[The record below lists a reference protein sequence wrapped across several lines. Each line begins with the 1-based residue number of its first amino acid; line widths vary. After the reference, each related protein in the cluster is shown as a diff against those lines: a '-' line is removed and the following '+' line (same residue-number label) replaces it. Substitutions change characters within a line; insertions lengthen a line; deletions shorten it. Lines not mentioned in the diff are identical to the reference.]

1 MLDQKVTVSELKEK
15 VDRFIS
21 EREWNKYHKPKDLSI
36 SIVLES
42 SELLEHFQ
50 WLTDDEIETMLKD
63 SQKLQQIESE
73 LADIVIYCL
82 SLSNT
87 LHADLSNVVLRK
99 LEEDEKKYSS
109 EKVKGSYR
117 KYNQISSQK

>member
-1 MLDQKVTVSELKEK
+1 MLDQKVTVSELKER

-21 EREWNKYHKPKDLSI
+21 KREWNKYHKPKDLSI

-63 SQKLQQIESE
+63 SQKLEQIESE

-82 SLSNT
+82 SLSNA
-87 LHADLSNVVLRK
+87 LRSDLSDIVLRK
-99 LEEDEKKYSS
+99 LREDEAKYPI
-109 EKVKGSYR
+109 EKSRGFYR
-117 KYNQISSQK
+117 KYTDLDE

>member
-1 MLDQKVTVSELKEK
+1 MLDQKVTVSELKER
-15 VDRFIS
+15 VDGFIS

-99 LEEDEKKYSS
+99 LEEDEKKYPS

>member
-1 MLDQKVTVSELKEK
+1 MLDQKITVSELKER

-87 LHADLSNVVLRK
+87 LHAGLSDIILRR
-99 LEEDEKKYSS
+99 LREDVARYPIEKS
-109 EKVKGSYR
+109 KGFYR
-117 KYNQISSQK
+117 KYTDLDE

>member
-1 MLDQKVTVSELKEK
+1 MLDQKVTVSELKER

-50 WLTDDEIETMLKD
+50 WLADDEIEIMLKD

-82 SLSNT
+82 SLSNA
-87 LHADLSNVVLRK
+87 LRSDLSNVVLRK
-99 LEEDEKKYSS
+99 LEEDEKKYPS

>member
-1 MLDQKVTVSELKEK
+1 MLDQKVTVSELKER
-15 VDRFIS
+15 VDGFIS

-82 SLSNT
+82 SLTNT
-87 LHADLSNVVLRK
+87 LHADLSDIILRK
-99 LEEDEKKYSS
+99 LREDEKKYPS
-109 EKVKGSYR
+109 EKVKGSCR

>member
-1 MLDQKVTVSELKEK
+1 MLDQKVTISELKER

-73 LADIVIYCL
+73 LADTVIYCL
-82 SLSNT
+82 SLSNA
-87 LHADLSNVVLRK
+87 LCSDLSNAVLRK
-99 LEEDEKKYSS
+99 LEEDEKKYPS
-109 EKVKGSYR
+109 EKVKGSYT
-117 KYNQISSQK
+117 KYNQISCQK

>member
-1 MLDQKVTVSELKEK
+1 MLDQKVTVSELKERA
-15 VDRFIS
+15 DRFIS
-21 EREWNKYHKPKDLSI
+21 EREWNKYHKPKDLAI

-87 LHADLSNVVLRK
+87 LHADLSDIVLRK
-99 LEEDEKKYSS
+99 LEEDEKKYPS

>member
-1 MLDQKVTVSELKEK
+1 M
-15 VDRFIS
+15 
-21 EREWNKYHKPKDLSI
+21 
-36 SIVLES
+36 
-42 SELLEHFQ
+42 
-50 WLTDDEIETMLKD
+50 
-63 SQKLQQIESE
+63 
-73 LADIVIYCL
+73 IYCL